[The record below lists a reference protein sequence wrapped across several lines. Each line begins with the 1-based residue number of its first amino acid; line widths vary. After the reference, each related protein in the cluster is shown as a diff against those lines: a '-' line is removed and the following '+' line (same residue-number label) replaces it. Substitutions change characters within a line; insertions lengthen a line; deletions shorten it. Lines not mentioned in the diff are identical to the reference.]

1 MTPRNY
7 SSEGIILARKNYSE
21 ADRILIIFSKDYG
34 KLSLIAKGV
43 RRLKSR
49 KRAHIEIFNRIKFSA
64 SHGKT
69 LDLMTE
75 AEIIDSLT
83 DIKNNL
89 KKVSLA
95 YYFAEV
101 VGRSTR
107 EGEKNS
113 EIYEELINF
122 LVGLRRSSNLKKL
135 RYEFVTSV
143 LIKLG
148 FWPEGKKL
156 VNPDRLLEE
165 VLERTPSSVR
175 VGIKM
180 LQ

>member
-1 MTPRNY
+1 MSSRNY
-7 SSEGIILARKNYSE
+7 SSEGIILARRNYSE
-21 ADRILIIFSKDYG
+21 ADRILVIFSKDYG

-64 SHGKT
+64 SRGKT

-75 AEIIDSLT
+75 AEIIDSLS
-83 DIKNNL
+83 DVKLNL
-89 KKVSLA
+89 NKVSLA

-101 VGRSTR
+101 VGRMTR

-122 LVGLRRSSNLKKL
+122 LTSLKNKGNLKKL
-135 RYEFVTSV
+135 RHDFVETV
-143 LIKLG
+143 LIRLG
-148 FWPEGKKL
+148 FWPAGKILKD
-156 VNPDRLLEE
+156 PDRILEE
-165 VLERTPSSVR
+165 VLERVPSSVR
-175 VGIKM
+175 VGKKI